1 MDESIL
7 DNIETKAE
15 ARVKSALQHQP
26 PTYLTGIEQ
35 EEEFVDERNLPQL
48 PPIQLPEVDLGKFNG
63 RIQALEALRKETMA
77 ELFELEDDMGM

>member
-1 MDESIL
+1 
-7 DNIETKAE
+7 
-15 ARVKSALQHQP
+15 
-26 PTYLTGIEQ
+26 
-35 EEEFVDERNLPQL
+35 LPQL

>member
-7 DNIETKAE
+7 DNIEAKAE
-15 ARVKSALQHQP
+15 ARVKSALQQQP

-48 PPIQLPEVDLGKFNG
+48 PPI
-63 RIQALEALRKETMA
+63 
-77 ELFELEDDMGM
+77 